1 MIDPDL
7 HLARTLV
14 IEPNA
19 MLRSVTASQL
29 RSGGVGDVVT
39 CGKMQQARELLE
51 RETFDIIICNLEPGA
66 PGELSA
72 HDLLNELRRE
82 QLLPFSTVFLMV
94 TSQVTQA
101 QAMEAAE
108 AALDGFLVRPF
119 TFSGLIDR
127 VLEARRRK
135 RELATVMTALESGKL
150 EVAVQRALERFQE
163 RQPFWLF
170 CGRVAAEVMLRLQR
184 PQDALLLFERMQ
196 EVQPSS
202 WARVGVARCE
212 WAAGRLGKAQK
223 VIDALLLE
231 EPQCA
236 DALDLQGRMR
246 LDRLD
251 FASALESYR
260 AASLAT
266 PGCLLRAQHAGA
278 LAFYLG
284 ETEEAGQFLER
295 ARIMGAGTRLFD
307 ALSLFLLALVHH
319 DSKDLDSLDGCV
331 KELVSFSSRFPA
343 SPRLERIAGA
353 ARALW
358 LSRKDKGAE
367 AVAAVHELAQAA
379 EADGFDLEAAQ
390 VVVSLWVRVSQAG
403 TDAEAA
409 SAFAQTVALR
419 FCSSR
424 TVTEF
429 LVIASLKQ
437 APFSEVFRQGLAEIN
452 ATVEQAV
459 QAASRGAPAKAIV
472 DLLAKS
478 EQHRN
483 SRFVDIASMLI
494 KRYSPELGSTTSG
507 ALAKKTSDLLRRF
520 GSGEAQIAGLQR
532 ATRSL
537 GALVLTT

>member
-19 MLRSVTASQL
+19 MLRSVTGSQL

-51 RETFDIIICNLEPGA
+51 RDSFDIIICNLEPGA

-82 QLLPFSTVFLMV
+82 QLLPYSTVFLIV
-94 TSQVTQA
+94 TSQVTYA

-119 TFSGLIDR
+119 TSAVLIDR

-135 RELATVMTALESGKL
+135 RELASMMTALESGKL
-150 EVAVQRALERFQE
+150 EVAVQRAIERFQE
-163 RQPFWLF
+163 RQPYWVF

-184 PQDALLLFERMQ
+184 PQDSLLLFERLHKA
-196 EVQPSS
+196 QPAA
-202 WARVGVARCE
+202 WARVGMARSE

-223 VIDALLLE
+223 LIDALLLD

-284 ETEEAGQFLER
+284 ESEEAGQFLER
-295 ARIMGAGTRLFD
+295 ARSMGVGTRLFD
-307 ALSLFLLALVHH
+307 ALSLFLLAIVRH
-319 DSKDLDSLDGCV
+319 DSKDLDALDGCV
-331 KELVSFSSRFPA
+331 KELASFSTRFPE
-343 SPRLERIAGA
+343 SPRLTRIADA

-358 LSRKDKGAE
+358 LSRKDKDAE
-367 AVAAVHELAQAA
+367 AAAVVRQLAQSA
-379 EADGFDLEAAQ
+379 EEDGFDLESAQ
-390 VVVSLWVRVSQAG
+390 VVVSLWVRVARAS

-429 LVIASLKQ
+429 LIIASLKQ
-437 APFSEVFRQGLAEIN
+437 APFSETFRQGLAEIN
-452 ATVEQAV
+452 AAVEQAV
-459 QAASRGAPAKAIV
+459 QSASQGAPANAILA
-472 DLLAKS
+472 LLAKS

-494 KRYSPELGSTTSG
+494 KRYSPELGPTASG
-507 ALAKKTSDLLRRF
+507 ALARKASELLRRF

-537 GALVLTT
+537 GALALTT

>member
-1 MIDPDL
+1 MIDHDL
-7 HLARTLV
+7 YLAKTLV

-29 RSGGVGDVVT
+29 RSGGVGNVVT
-39 CGKMQQARELLE
+39 SGRMQQARELLE
-51 RETFDIIICNLEPGA
+51 RETFDIVICNLEPGA

-72 HDLLNELRRE
+72 YDLLNELRRE
-82 QLLPFSTVFLMV
+82 QLLPFSTVFLIV
-94 TSQVTQA
+94 TSQVTYA

-108 AALDGFLVRPF
+108 TALDGFLVRPF
-119 TFSGLIDR
+119 TFAVLIDR

-135 RELATVMTALESGKL
+135 RELAGVMTALESGKL
-150 EVAVQRALERFQE
+150 EVAVHRAIERFQE

-170 CGRVAAEVMLRLQR
+170 CGRMAAEVLLRLQR
-184 PQDALLLFERMQ
+184 PQDALLLYERMH
-196 EVQPSS
+196 EVAPSA
-202 WARVGVARCE
+202 WARVGIARCE

-223 VIDALLLE
+223 VIDALLQD

-284 ETEEAGQFLER
+284 ASEEAGQFLER
-295 ARIMGAGTRLFD
+295 ARSMGAGTRLFD

-331 KELVSFSSRFPA
+331 KELVSFSTRFPE
-343 SPRLERIAGA
+343 SPRLARIALA

-358 LSRKDKGAE
+358 LCRTDKDTE
-367 AVAAVHELAQAA
+367 AAAAVLQLAQAA
-379 EADGFDLEAAQ
+379 ETDGFDLEAAQ
-390 VVVSLWVRVSQAG
+390 VVVSLWVRVAQASADG
-403 TDAEAA
+403 QAA

-419 FCSSR
+419 FCTSR

-437 APFSEVFRQGLAEIN
+437 SPFSEAFRQGLAEIN

-459 QAASRGAPAKAIV
+459 QAASQGAPAQAIME
-472 DLLAKS
+472 LLSKS

-494 KRYSPELGSTTSG
+494 KRYTPELGPTTSG
-507 ALAKKTSDLLRRF
+507 ALTKRVSELMRRF
-520 GSGEAQIAGLQR
+520 GAGEAQIAGLQR

-537 GALVLTT
+537 GALALTA